1 MLIFRKRIVRLSLFL
16 LLVSTIIAS
25 FLIFRDPLADLLG
38 DSEAL
43 RAWLANSDIGGPFLI
58 IGLLAVAIVMSPIPS
73 APIALAS
80 GALYG
85 HFFGT
90 IYVIIG
96 SGLGAMIAFTL
107 ARLLDVDLLKKWF
120 GIEPDK
126 NKLLGSQN
134 TLMGLVFVSRLLPF
148 ISFDVMSYM
157 AGLTSLKF
165 WRFALATF
173 AGIIPASF
181 ILAHFGSEMIE
192 GDTGVILLTLTF
204 LGVLSLAP
212 MAWKWFK
219 PGRQNPEH
227 L

>member
-1 MLIFRKRIVRLSLFL
+1 MRNKYFRIPLFL
-16 LLVSTIIAS
+16 LLVSAILVS
-25 FLIFRDPLADLLG
+25 FLIYRDSLADLLS
-38 DSEAL
+38 DSTAL
-43 RAWLANSDIGGPFLI
+43 RHWLANSDIGGPFLI
-58 IGLLAVAIVMSPIPS
+58 IGLLTIAIVMSPIPS

-96 SGLGAMIAFTL
+96 SELGAIIAFTL
-107 ARLLDVDLLKKWF
+107 ARLLDLDLLKKWF
-120 GIEPDK
+120 GIEPD
-126 NKLLGSQN
+126 NNLLGSQN

-157 AGLTSLKF
+157 AGLTSLRF

-173 AGIIPASF
+173 TGIIPASF
-181 ILAHFGSEMIE
+181 ILAHFGSEMVE

-204 LGVLSLAP
+204 LGLLSLAP
-212 MAWKWFK
+212 MIWRWSKLR
-219 PGRQNPEH
+219 RQNPEN